1 MMPQD
6 EFIRLR
12 NHDWTELDSLI
23 GTGGALHKKPGPSI
37 SRAASLYRSLCN
49 DLTRAEG
56 MRYTPDLLQYLHGLA
71 GRTHNVLYEAKPVRP
86 MNLLRMLFVDF
97 PVELRNNWR
106 LFWLAVALFMVP
118 WAIGLFGALTSTTF
132 AGEVLPTSMLDGM
145 ADAYSQ
151 GFESGRDGGT
161 DAQMAGFYVY
171 NNVGIAFRC
180 FATGILFG
188 IGTIFFLVYN
198 GLVIGTVTGYVMTTG
213 GGTNIWTF
221 MCGHGP
227 WEITA
232 IFISG
237 GAGLQMG
244 YSLIATDG
252 LTRFGSM
259 KRHLRSIVAQ
269 VVGAAAMLVIAAFI
283 EGFWSPSALPNEVKW
298 AFGAINMVIVILF
311 LMLGGRG
318 STSSFGGSPVPS
330 FGNPDEDGT

>member
-1 MMPQD
+1 MIPQD
-6 EFIRLR
+6 EFIRR
-12 NHDWTELDSLI
+12 RSQEWNELDHMI
-23 GTGGALHKKPGPSI
+23 GSGGGLHHKDGPTI
-37 SRAASLYRSLCN
+37 SRTASLYRSLCN
-49 DLTRAEG
+49 DLTRAESS
-56 MRYTPDLLQYLHGLA
+56 RYTPDLLDYLHGLA
-71 GRTHNVLYEAKPVRP
+71 GRTHNVLYGAKPMRVFSAAK
-86 MNLLRMLFVDF
+86 MLFVDF
-97 PVELRNNWR
+97 PIELRRNWR
-106 LFWLAVALFMVP
+106 LFVLSCALFLVP
-118 WAIGLFGALTSTTF
+118 WAIGLFGALTSSSF
-132 AGEVLPTSMLDGM
+132 AGEVLPRAMLDQM
-145 ADAYSQ
+145 ADAYSH
-151 GFESGRDGGT
+151 GFSAGRDGGQ

-188 IGTIFFLVYN
+188 VGTIFFLIYN

-244 YSLIATDG
+244 YSLIATEG
-252 LTRFGSM
+252 LTRFASM

-269 VVGAAAMLVIAAFI
+269 VVGAAAMLTIAALI

-298 AFGAINMVIVILF
+298 TFGALNLVIVVLF
-311 LMLGGRG
+311 LSLGGRG
-318 STSSFGGSPVPS
+318 ATSSMAGPGTRMWGGQ
-330 FGNPDEDGT
+330 